1 MPVEKHLEIMS
12 QQFDITGA
20 PMTAQMFGN
29 AGIEHMRKYGTK
41 PEHFAKIAQ
50 KNHKHS
56 VNNPYAQFQDEYT
69 LQQVQNSPQVH
80 EFLTRLQCSPTSD
93 GSAAAILANEAFVR
107 RNRLESKAIE
117 IVGMEMTTDPSTS
130 FNGTMINAIGHD
142 MTKLAADRLFAK
154 AQIKPQNVD
163 VIELHDCF
171 STNELITYEALGL
184 CGPGEGGKLVD
195 RGDNTY
201 GGKYVINPSGGLI
214 SKVNSD
220 LFNNK
225 IWSQS
230 KNFPSGISSKSSK
243 FNQNTNLSHPGS
255 SIGCNRLGPMCRAH
269 MATAKRSR
277 QTSSAGCK
285 TRFAT

>member
-1 MPVEKHLEIMS
+1 MDRTLPMDKHIELMS
-12 QQFDITGA
+12 REYEITGA

-41 PEHFAKIAQ
+41 PEHFAKIAA

-56 VNNPYAQFQDEYT
+56 VNNPYAQFQEEYT

-80 EFLTRLQCSPTSD
+80 DFLTRLQCSPTSD
-93 GSAAAILANEAFVR
+93 GSAAAILASEAFVR
-107 RNRLESKAIE
+107 RNRLESRAIE
-117 IVGMEMTTDPSTS
+117 IVGMEMTTDPSTT
-130 FNGTMINAIGHD
+130 FNGSMLNVIGYD

-154 AQIKPQNVD
+154 SKLKPQDVD

-214 SKVNSD
+214 SKVNYQI
-220 LFNNK
+220 FRQK
-225 IWSQS
+225 IY
-230 KNFPSGISSKSSK
+230 F
-243 FNQNTNLSHPGS
+243 
-255 SIGCNRLGPMCRAH
+255 
-269 MATAKRSR
+269 
-277 QTSSAGCK
+277 
-285 TRFAT
+285 

>member
-1 MPVEKHLEIMS
+1 MDKHIELMS
-12 QQFDITGA
+12 REYEITGA

-56 VNNPYAQFQDEYT
+56 VNNPYAQFQEEYT

-80 EFLTRLQCSPTSD
+80 DFLTRLQCSPTSD
-93 GSAAAILANEAFVR
+93 GSAAAILASEAFVR
-107 RNRLESKAIE
+107 RNRLESRAIE
-117 IVGMEMTTDPSTS
+117 IVGMEMTTDPSTT
-130 FNGTMINAIGHD
+130 FNGSMLNVIGYD

-154 AQIKPQNVD
+154 SKLKPQDVD

-184 CGPGEGGKLVD
+184 CGLGEGGKLVD

-214 SKVNSD
+214 SKVN
-220 LFNNK
+220 FY
-225 IWSQS
+225 
-230 KNFPSGISSKSSK
+230 
-243 FNQNTNLSHPGS
+243 
-255 SIGCNRLGPMCRAH
+255 
-269 MATAKRSR
+269 TANIF
-277 QTSSAGCK
+277 C
-285 TRFAT
+285 

>member
-1 MPVEKHLEIMS
+1 MDRTLPMDKHIELMS
-12 QQFDITGA
+12 REYEITGA

-56 VNNPYAQFQDEYT
+56 VNNPYAQFQEEYT

-80 EFLTRLQCSPTSD
+80 DFLTRLQCSPTSD
-93 GSAAAILANEAFVR
+93 GSAAAILASEAFVR
-107 RNRLESKAIE
+107 RNRLESRAIE
-117 IVGMEMTTDPSTS
+117 IVGMEMTTDPSTT
-130 FNGTMINAIGHD
+130 FNGSMLNVIGYD

-154 AQIKPQNVD
+154 SKLKPQDVD

-184 CGPGEGGKLVD
+184 CGLGEGGKLVD

-214 SKVNSD
+214 SKVN
-220 LFNNK
+220 
-225 IWSQS
+225 IY
-230 KNFPSGISSKSSK
+230 
-243 FNQNTNLSHPGS
+243 
-255 SIGCNRLGPMCRAH
+255 
-269 MATAKRSR
+269 TANIF
-277 QTSSAGCK
+277 C
-285 TRFAT
+285 